1 MLDKEEFFKE
11 YKVEQEFL
19 CSGLKWEVLE
29 EIYDDYCRRQP
40 EVEEYCSRFAE
51 YFLGWNEDA
60 DSFHPYKIQR
70 SKTSD

>member
-29 EIYDDYCRRQP
+29 EIYDEMCIRDR
-40 EVEEYCSRFAE
+40 
-51 YFLGWNEDA
+51 
-60 DSFHPYKIQR
+60 
-70 SKTSD
+70 KTAMENI